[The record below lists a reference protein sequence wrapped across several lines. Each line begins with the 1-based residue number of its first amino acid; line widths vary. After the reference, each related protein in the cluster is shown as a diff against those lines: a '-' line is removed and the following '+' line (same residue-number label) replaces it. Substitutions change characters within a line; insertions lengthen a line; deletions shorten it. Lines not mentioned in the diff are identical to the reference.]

1 MRRNEINF
9 TELQND
15 LLLYHNQLRT
25 NPQSFI
31 STLEDWQKKYRENI
45 LQLNNEN
52 PSRTFEG
59 IKGCIDAINF
69 LKKQKKNFRIKI

>member
-1 MRRNEINF
+1 MRKNEINF

-31 STLEDWQKKYRENI
+31 STLENWKKKYM
-45 LQLNNEN
+45 
-52 PSRTFEG
+52 
-59 IKGCIDAINF
+59 
-69 LKKQKKNFRIKI
+69 